1 MSARVGVRAKRT
13 KGLSFKGPGVQTNT
27 PLELRL
33 SLDLRTLSSVDQSII
48 RTEAAGRAGT
58 PPLARVYLNWIGRII
73 LRLLRT
79 VHGLGA
85 FGLITIAVTGTKF
98 WKASGLIHPMI
109 FAEIHRAGVRLL
121 PMVSFL
127 AFALGLVVIGQTV
140 SLLNRIGAQNYAGIV
155 MVTVIVREL
164 GPLVTALLVLARV
177 GTVIV
182 IELSTNRATGEVE
195 ALEALGIDPIH
206 FLVMPRVLGLAI
218 SIFALTVYMIIVA
231 LLSGYLFAFIQ
242 DVPLR
247 PGEYFNQLTASLRW
261 QDFVLLALKTIS
273 FGTVIAIVT
282 CYQGL
287 ARPVRIGEVAEVT
300 SNAVVESVIACVVL
314 DSLFIIVYLIM

>member
-1 MSARVGVRAKRT
+1 M
-13 KGLSFKGPGVQTNT
+13 
-27 PLELRL
+27 
-33 SLDLRTLSSVDQSII
+33 I
-48 RTEAAGRAGT
+48 
-58 PPLARVYLNWIGRII
+58 
-73 LRLLRT
+73 
-79 VHGLGA
+79 HGLGA
-85 FGLITIAVTGTKF
+85 FGLITLGVTVTKF
-98 WKASGLIHPMI
+98 GKAADLIHPMI
-109 FAEIHRAGVRLL
+109 SMQVHRAGVHLL
-121 PMVSFL
+121 PMVSFV

-140 SLLNRIGAQNYAGIV
+140 SLLNRVGAQDYAGVV

-177 GTVIV
+177 GTMIV

-247 PGEYFNQLTASLRW
+247 PGEYLNQLTSSLRW
-261 QDFVLLALKTIS
+261 QDFALLALKTIS

-287 ARPVRIGEVAEVT
+287 ARPVRIDEVGVVT
-300 SNAVVESVIACVVL
+300 SDVVVRSVIACILL
-314 DSLFIIVYLIM
+314 DSLFIVVYLII